1 MAEHGF
7 CIPCTLCAPFLLSL
21 YFYFYIIVNMK
32 KNRMI
37 KRMAA
42 AAAACI
48 ALSTL
53 PVSAEGTD
61 DTLTD
66 GLYSQYMIVIDSD
79 SDQVLAEKNPDER
92 MYPASMTK
100 MMTAIIAIENIQ
112 NYDETITITFDM
124 IDGLVEENASR
135 IAYSEGDEPVIRD
148 LLYAVALPSA
158 ADATNALASR
168 VAGSIGAY
176 IDLMNQK
183 AQQLGMENTH
193 FVNTSG
199 LHDPD
204 HYSTARDM
212 AKLLKY
218 CLQNEMFRNIFS
230 TAEYHLGP
238 VATFPD
244 GIDIYST
251 AAVAAEKKGVDISE
265 MIGGKTGFTYEAG
278 YCLAYWTAIN
288 DLNLIVV
295 TGNAGGTMDDPL
307 HVVDAAETMRRLHG
321 WRRKT
326 FFTAGEV
333 MHTITVNHSFD
344 HQEMIYIEA
353 PDAFILDIPEEWQ
366 TSIACSLPDEVTT
379 TYEDQEIT
387 GSLIVKGGDKVLYT
401 NDYTVTIPRERN
413 FFARQWKHIR
423 SWFSKDD

>member
-1 MAEHGF
+1 
-7 CIPCTLCAPFLLSL
+7 
-21 YFYFYIIVNMK
+21 MK
-32 KNRMI
+32 KNRLI
-37 KRMAA
+37 KTMAA

-48 ALSTL
+48 TMCIL

-61 DTLTD
+61 DTLTE

-112 NYDETITITFDM
+112 DYDETITITEEM
-124 IDGLVEENASR
+124 IAGLAEENASR

-168 VAGSIGAY
+168 VAGSIDAY
-176 IDLMNQK
+176 IDMMNQK
-183 AQQLGMENTH
+183 AAQLGMTNTH

-230 TAEYHLGP
+230 TEEYHLGA

-244 GIDIYST
+244 GVDIYST
-251 AAVAAEKKGVDISE
+251 AAIAAEKKEADISE

-278 YCLAYWTAIN
+278 YCLAYWTKIN

-295 TGNAGGTMDDPL
+295 TGNAGKTMEDPL
-307 HVVDAAETMRRLHG
+307 HVVDAEETMKRLHS
-321 WRRKT
+321 WHRRT

-333 MHTITVNHSFD
+333 MHTITVSHSFN
-344 HQEMIYIEA
+344 HQEMLYIEA
-353 PDAFILDIPEEWQ
+353 PETFTLDIPEEWQ
-366 TSIACSLPDEVTT
+366 TSITCSLPDEVTAA
-379 TYEDQEIT
+379 YKEQEVT
-387 GSLIVKGGDKVLYT
+387 GALIVKGGDKVLYT
-401 NDYTVTIPRERN
+401 RNYTITIPREKN

>member
-1 MAEHGF
+1 
-7 CIPCTLCAPFLLSL
+7 
-21 YFYFYIIVNMK
+21 MK
-32 KNRMI
+32 KNRLIRKMT
-37 KRMAA
+37 A

-48 ALSTL
+48 AMSML
-53 PVSAEGTD
+53 PVAAEGTD
-61 DTLTD
+61 DTLTE
-66 GLYSQYMIVIDSD
+66 GLYSQYMIVIDYD
-79 SDQVLAEKNPDER
+79 SDQVLAEKSPDER

-112 NYDETITITFDM
+112 NYDETITITEEM
-124 IDGLVEENASR
+124 IAGLVEENASR
-135 IAYSEGDEPVIRD
+135 IAYSAGDEPVIRD

-158 ADATNALASR
+158 ADATNALATR
-168 VAGSIGAY
+168 VAGSIDAY
-176 IDLMNQK
+176 IDMMNQK
-183 AQQLGMENTH
+183 ASQLSMTNTH

-218 CLQNEMFRNIFS
+218 CLQNEMFRDIFS
-230 TAEYHLGP
+230 TEEYHLGA

-251 AAVAAEKKGVDISE
+251 ASTAAANKGADISE

-278 YCLAYWTAIN
+278 YCLAYWTKIN
-288 DLNLIVV
+288 NLNLIVV
-295 TGNAGGTMDDPL
+295 TGNAGGAMDDPL
-307 HVVDAAETMRRLHG
+307 HVVDAEETMKRLHG

-326 FFTAGEV
+326 FFTTGEV

-344 HQEMIYIEA
+344 HQEMLYIEA
-353 PDAFILDIPEEWQ
+353 PEELTLDIPEEWQ
-366 TSIACSLPDEVTT
+366 TSITCSLPDEVTT
-379 TYEDQEIT
+379 TYEEQEVT
-387 GSLIVKGGDKVLYT
+387 GALIVKGGDKVLYT
-401 NDYTVTIPRERN
+401 RNYTITIPREKN
-413 FFARQWKHIR
+413 FFARQWKHIK